1 MSLKSKAI
9 ALMGGADQAP
19 APVSGPTPVVD
30 LNGNS
35 ALANGVAQ
43 IVSSLNGNSS
53 FKIKQ
58 TLTANTNEI
67 DFSRSSSPP
76 LVRPMN
82 NGPTWQEFDALQDS
96 VEALTRRVDRTR
108 RAHVTR
114 HEAENDYLGTPQGPM
129 SIDGQPGFVFL
140 DASGRYVAYRITE
153 HGLEY
158 AREVKRNK

>member
-1 MSLKSKAI
+1 MSLKKAAV
-9 ALMGGADQAP
+9 ALMGGSSP
-19 APVSGPTPVVD
+19 ATPVAGPTPIVD

-58 TLTANTNEI
+58 ILTANTNEI
-67 DFSRSSSPP
+67 DFSRSSPPP

-82 NGPTWQEFDALQDS
+82 NGPTWQEFDALQES

-108 RAHVTR
+108 RAHATR
-114 HEAENDYLGTPQGPM
+114 HQAENDYIGMPQGPM
-129 SIDGQPGFVFL
+129 LIDGQPGFVFL
-140 DASGRYVAYRITE
+140 DAAGRYIAYRVTE

-158 AREVKRNK
+158 AREVKRKE